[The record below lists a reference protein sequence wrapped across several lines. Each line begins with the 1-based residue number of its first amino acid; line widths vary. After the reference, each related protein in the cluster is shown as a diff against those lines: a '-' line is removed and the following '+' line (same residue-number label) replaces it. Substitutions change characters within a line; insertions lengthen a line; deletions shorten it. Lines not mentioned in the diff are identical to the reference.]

1 MSSSNILKV
10 KVINMK
16 KNIAYKYRIYPNQ
29 AQQVLISKT
38 FGCVRFIFN
47 KMLGDRL
54 VYYKETGLSLKNTPA
69 KYKKEY
75 EWLKE
80 VDSLALANAQ
90 LHLDVAYKNFFRD
103 KKVGFPKFKSKKH
116 SSNSY
121 TTNMVNNNIKLI
133 GNKIYL
139 PKLKGIR
146 IKKHREIPE
155 NYKIKSVTV
164 SKTPTNKYYVSILCE
179 YEADVL
185 ENVGTNYLG
194 LDYAMNGLYVASD
207 NRRGDYPR
215 FYRQLEKKLH
225 REQRKLSK
233 MIKGSNN
240 YRKQKYKVAK
250 VHEKIANSRKDYLH
264 KTSHQ
269 IANEVDGVCVE
280 DLNMQAMSKSMHFG
294 KSVHDNGYGLF
305 LNMLSYKLERQG
317 KKLIRVD
324 KFYPSSKTCSCCGYI
339 HKELKLSDRI
349 YECPQCGMVIDRD
362 YNASINIKK
371 EGMRLASIY

>member
-1 MSSSNILKV
+1 
-10 KVINMK
+10 MK
-16 KNIAYKYRIYPNQ
+16 KNKAYKYRIYPNKE
-29 AQQVLISKT
+29 QQVLISKT

-47 KMLGDRL
+47 KMLRERIA
-54 VYYKETGLSLKNTPA
+54 YYNKTGLSLKNTPA

-90 LHLDVAYKNFFRD
+90 LHLDTAYKNFFRD
-103 KKVGFPKFKSKKH
+103 KKVGFPKFKSKKQN
-116 SSNSY
+116 SNSY
-121 TTNMVNNNIKLI
+121 TTNMVNNNIKLL

-139 PKLKGIR
+139 PKLKGVR
-146 IKKHREIPE
+146 IKKHREIPSD
-155 NYKIKSVTV
+155 YKIKSVTV
-164 SKTPTNKYYVSILCE
+164 SRTPTNKYYVSILCE
-179 YEADVL
+179 YEVTIT
-185 ENVGTNYLG
+185 ENKGSNYLG

-207 NRRGDYPR
+207 GSQGDYPR

-225 REQRKLSK
+225 KEQRKLSK
-233 MIKGSNN
+233 MTKGSNN

-250 VHEKIANSRKDYLH
+250 VHEKISNCRKDFLH

-294 KSVHDNGYGLF
+294 KSVHDNGYGMF
-305 LNMLSYKLERQG
+305 LTLLSYKLENKG

-339 HKELKLSDRI
+339 YKELQLSDRTF
-349 YECPQCGMVIDRD
+349 ECPQCGMILDRD
-362 YNASINIKK
+362 YNASINIQR
-371 EGMRLASIY
+371 EGMRLASIH

>member
-1 MSSSNILKV
+1 
-10 KVINMK
+10 MK
-16 KNIAYKYRIYPNQ
+16 KNKAYKYRIYPNKE
-29 AQQVLISKT
+29 QQVLISKT

-47 KMLGDRL
+47 KMLRERIA
-54 VYYKETGLSLKNTPA
+54 YYNKTGLSLKNTPA

-90 LHLDVAYKNFFRD
+90 LHLDTAYKNFFRD
-103 KKVGFPKFKSKKH
+103 KKVGFPKFKSKKQN
-116 SSNSY
+116 SNSY
-121 TTNMVNNNIKLI
+121 TTNMVNNNIKLL

-139 PKLKGIR
+139 PKLKGVR
-146 IKKHREIPE
+146 IKKHREIPSD
-155 NYKIKSVTV
+155 YKIKSVTV
-164 SKTPTNKYYVSILCE
+164 SRTPTNKYYVSILCE
-179 YEADVL
+179 YEL
-185 ENVGTNYLG
+185 TITENKGNNYLG

-207 NRRGDYPR
+207 GSQGDYPR

-225 REQRKLSK
+225 KEQRKLSK
-233 MIKGSNN
+233 MTKGSNN

-250 VHEKIANSRKDYLH
+250 VHEKISNCRKDFLH

-294 KSVHDNGYGLF
+294 KSVHDNGYGMF
-305 LNMLSYKLERQG
+305 LTLLSYKLENKG

-339 HKELKLSDRI
+339 HKELQLSDRTF
-349 YECPQCGMVIDRD
+349 ECPQCGMVLDRD
-362 YNASINIKK
+362 YNASINIKR
-371 EGMRLASIY
+371 EGMRLASIH

>member
-1 MSSSNILKV
+1 
-10 KVINMK
+10 MK
-16 KNIAYKYRIYPNQ
+16 KNKAYKYRIYPNKE
-29 AQQVLISKT
+29 QQVLISKT

-47 KMLGDRL
+47 KMLRERIA
-54 VYYKETGLSLKNTPA
+54 YYIKTGLSLKNTPA
-69 KYKKEY
+69 KNKKEY

-90 LHLDVAYKNFFRD
+90 LHLDTAYKNFFRD
-103 KKVGFPKFKSKKH
+103 KKVGFPKFKSKKQN
-116 SSNSY
+116 SNSY
-121 TTNMVNNNIKLI
+121 TTNMVNNNIKLL

-139 PKLKGIR
+139 PKLKGVR
-146 IKKHREIPE
+146 IKKHREIPSD
-155 NYKIKSVTV
+155 YKIKSVTV
-164 SKTPTNKYYVSILCE
+164 SRTPTNKYYVSILCE
-179 YEADVL
+179 YEVTIT
-185 ENVGTNYLG
+185 ENKGSNYLG

-207 NRRGDYPR
+207 GSQGDYPR

-225 REQRKLSK
+225 KEQRKLSK
-233 MIKGSNN
+233 MTKGSNN

-250 VHEKIANSRKDYLH
+250 VHEKISNCRKDFLH

-294 KSVHDNGYGLF
+294 KSVHDNGYGMF
-305 LNMLSYKLERQG
+305 LTLLSYKLENKG

-339 HKELKLSDRI
+339 HKELQLSDRTF
-349 YECPQCGMVIDRD
+349 ECPQCGMILDRD
-362 YNASINIKK
+362 YNASINIQR
-371 EGMRLASIY
+371 EGMRLASIH

>member
-1 MSSSNILKV
+1 
-10 KVINMK
+10 MK

-47 KMLGDRL
+47 QMLQDRIA
-54 VYYKETGLSLKNTPA
+54 YYKETGLSLQNTPA
-69 KYKKEY
+69 KYKKNY

-146 IKKHREIPE
+146 IKKHRDIPE

-185 ENVGTNYLG
+185 ENKGTNYLG

-207 NRRGDYPR
+207 NSRGDYPR

-233 MIKGSNN
+233 MTKGSNN

-250 VHEKIANSRKDYLH
+250 VHEKIASSRKDYLH

-280 DLNMQAMSKSMHFG
+280 DLNMQSMSKSMQFG

-305 LNMLSYKLERQG
+305 LNMLSYKLEQQG
-317 KKLIRVD
+317 KKLIKID

-339 HKELKLSDRI
+339 NKELKLSDRI
-349 YECPQCGMVIDRD
+349 YECPQCGMVLDRD
-362 YNASINIKK
+362 YNASINIKR
-371 EGMRLASIY
+371 EGMRLASIH